1 MLGGRPG
8 DTPAD
13 DASFN
18 VGDDVD
24 PEPASNSMSI
34 SEAGRTFLSAP

>member
-1 MLGGRPG
+1 MLDGRPG

-18 VGDDVD
+18 VGDDVN